1 MIRSMTGYGRAS
13 GETSLGEVR
22 VEVRSLNHRFLDL
35 NIRAPKELS
44 ALEMEMRDLI
54 RSKVYRG
61 KVGLTL
67 RIEGTS
73 EGPPRMR
80 LEVDWGLIETYLGA
94 LEAIKERYGL
104 EGRPN
109 LEHILWARELLSFRE
124 VEVQKEVWEELR
136 PVVLEALEALLES
149 RRREGQRNQGGL
161 EARLEWVG
169 RYLGEVAEGAPRV
182 VEEYRRRLSERLKQ
196 LLPGEFEQGRFE
208 QEVVYFAERSDITEE
223 VVRLRSHLEEF
234 RRRLQGEGP
243 VGRALD
249 FLLQEMN
256 RETNTIGSKA
266 NDLEIVQR
274 VLAIKEEIEKLREQ
288 VQNVE

>member
-1 MIRSMTGYGRAS
+1 MTGYGRAS

-61 KVGLTL
+61 KVDLTL

-80 LEVDWGLIETYLGA
+80 LEVDWGLIESYLGA

-149 RRREGQRNQGGL
+149 RRREGQKIQEDL
-161 EARLEWVG
+161 EARLERV
-169 RYLGEVAEGAPRV
+169 RQYLGEIEERAPRV

>member
-13 GETSLGEVR
+13 GRTSLGEVK
-22 VEVRSLNHRFLDL
+22 VEVRSLNHRFLEI

-44 ALEMEMRDLI
+44 ALEMEIRGLI
-54 RSKVYRG
+54 RSKIQRG
-61 KVGLTL
+61 KVDLTL
-67 RIEGTS
+67 RVERAV
-73 EGPPRMR
+73 EGPPLMR
-80 LEVDWGLIETYLGA
+80 LEVNWGLIETYLGA

-109 LEHILWARELLSFRE
+109 LEHILWAKELISFRE
-124 VEVQKEVWEELR
+124 VEVEEGVWEELR
-136 PVVLEALEALLES
+136 PVVLEALVALVES
-149 RRREGQRNQGGL
+149 RQREGERIQEDL
-161 EARLEWVG
+161 EVRLERLKQYVQQIEE
-169 RYLGEVAEGAPRV
+169 RAPRV

-196 LLPGEFEQGRFE
+196 LLPGELDQGRFE
-208 QEVVYFAERSDITEE
+208 QEVAYFAEKSDITEE
-223 VVRLRSHLEEF
+223 VVRLHSHLEEF
-234 RRRLQGEGP
+234 RRRLREEGP

-256 RETNTIGSKA
+256 RETNTLGSKA